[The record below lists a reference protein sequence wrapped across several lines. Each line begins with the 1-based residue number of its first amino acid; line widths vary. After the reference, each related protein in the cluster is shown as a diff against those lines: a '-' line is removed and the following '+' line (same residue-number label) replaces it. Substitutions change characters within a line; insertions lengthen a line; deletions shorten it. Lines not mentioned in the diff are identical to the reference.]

1 MVKNNP
7 KNITNSQNR
16 VRNRLV
22 GLATLLLI
30 LAVVAPWIIT
40 DKSSL
45 RTSTTPIL
53 QPNVVNQQ
61 NQNLELTNDKNDNFV
76 NDVNDNFVNDA
87 NSVPDIPYIPDT
99 DQNGD
104 SLISPDTSN
113 NTDVSSQ
120 ISESTQSRQESKP
133 YMIQL
138 VALKNKQ
145 KIEELV
151 ALLRLNNYNVR
162 IIPQNPESGQLI
174 KLQVGPYA
182 KKEQAEQVIISLN
195 NLTKLKG
202 IIVAN

>member
-61 NQNLELTNDKNDNFV
+61 NQILESTNDE
-76 NDVNDNFVNDA
+76 NDNFVNDA

-113 NTDVSSQ
+113 NTDVSAQ

-162 IIPQNPESGQLI
+162 VIPQNPESGQLI